1 MQMEE
6 QKRKKDELKR
16 KEKEDDMEIERK
28 LEQDRQRLAAR
39 ENSEILK
46 EGKRK
51 PEADAAVK
59 KVRTDQF

>member
-1 MQMEE
+1 
-6 QKRKKDELKR
+6 
-16 KEKEDDMEIERK
+16 MEIERK